1 MRVRFPVVRRKL
13 RFGRS
18 DGLRAFTPSSPPSA
32 LACARASTGLY
43 QR

>member
-18 DGLRAFTPSSPPSA
+18 DGLRAFTPSSPS
-32 LACARASTGLY
+32 RKDRSYSLY
-43 QR
+43 ENV